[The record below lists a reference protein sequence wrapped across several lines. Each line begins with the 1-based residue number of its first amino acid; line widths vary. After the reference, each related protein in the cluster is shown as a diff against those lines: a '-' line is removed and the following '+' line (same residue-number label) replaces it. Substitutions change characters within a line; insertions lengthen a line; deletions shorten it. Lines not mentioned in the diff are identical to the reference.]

1 MKKIFTLL
9 LLFSV
14 TLAFGQS
21 LQVSYEGRVIN
32 SGDTVHMAVNNPRG
46 DNYYYFDIKNTAG
59 DTVWIQIKKEEVSV
73 VEGSLNTFCFG
84 ECYEGD
90 VSDIMPAAAG
100 ETLSHSNGSS
110 HYFYSNYAPN
120 EHIGVTVVRYRVI
133 NSSNESDE
141 VCFTA
146 TYSHGVKICNAKAEV
161 LSFNAYPNPAES
173 QVSIKYNLKSSSS
186 DEVNL
191 VLKNIMG
198 QTIYRSQVGKKSDNV
213 TIDISSFPAGLYLY
227 SLESNGAILL
237 TKKLYIK

>member
-21 LQVSYEGRVIN
+21 LQVSYEGRTIN
-32 SGDTVHMAVNNPRG
+32 SGDTVSMAVDNPRG
-46 DNYYYFDIKNTAG
+46 DNFYHFDIRNTTE
-59 DTVWIQIKKEEVSV
+59 DTIWIQIKKEDVSV
-73 VEGSLNTFCFG
+73 VEGTTNTFCFG
-84 ECYEGD
+84 ECYEGNT
-90 VSDIMPAAAG
+90 SDIMPAAG
-100 ETLSHSNGSS
+100 GQTLSHSNGSP

-120 EHIGVTVVRYRVI
+120 EHIGVTVVKYRII
-133 NSSNESDE
+133 NSGDESDE

-146 TYSHGVKICNAKAEV
+146 IYSHGVKICNAKAEV

-173 QVSIKYNLKSSSS
+173 QVLIKYNLKSSASN
-186 DEVNL
+186 EVNL

-198 QTIYRSQVGKKSDNV
+198 QTIYRGRVGEKSDSI
-213 TIDISSFPAGLYLY
+213 TIDISTFPAGLYLY